1 MLEFTDIIEARNMNP
16 TNSNRGGY
24 PASELRS
31 YLNDKVY
38 NAFPNELKDIIIN
51 TTAVSG
57 YGYYDSANF
66 ISTDKLYLL
75 DARELWGTSF
85 NHENNTANNY
95 ERQLDYYASNGV
107 TLNNYSRVVKKLNGA
122 NTIWWLR
129 TSGYTT
135 GNFFYYVTNN
145 GYWSYFSANNAYGVS
160 PAFRIA

>member
-1 MLEFTDIIEARNMNP
+1 MNP

-85 NHENNTANNY
+85 NHEKNTANNY
-95 ERQLDYYASNGV
+95 ERHLDYYASNGV